1 MSEEQLLKTKKIN
14 QKLYT
19 FIKNYSGTT
28 YEKTFALLGNE
39 DGKVDETLLNQLK
52 ILGLRTSLNLILQ
65 LI

>member
-1 MSEEQLLKTKKIN
+1 MKRPSL
-14 QKLYT
+14 
-19 FIKNYSGTT
+19 F
-28 YEKTFALLGNE
+28 LGNE

>member
-1 MSEEQLLKTKKIN
+1 MSEEQLQTKKIN

-28 YEKTFALLGNE
+28 YEKTFALFGNE

-52 ILGLRTSLNLILQ
+52 NPWFVLH
-65 LI
+65 